1 VHPPVA
7 PVGSATTPSPRRP
20 GMKKLLLL
28 VVLVA
33 IGALVAYKVRETA

>member
-1 VHPPVA
+1 
-7 PVGSATTPSPRRP
+7 
-20 GMKKLLLL
+20 MKKLLLL